1 MCSQYLPKPE
11 TSQAL
16 ASNRAAPSSKGFG
29 RVPVQAVSSRR
40 VWARSVLRPNR
51 LFQSQPNATPGCCS
65 ATAGARFE
73 RGLHGR
79 LDSGPVLPEQSPI
92 PRDAIAGATA
102 QLADAVDQTS
112 ELLMAATELHR
123 KVADLHATLTEAL
136 VELERVLAESTT
148 GPNG

>member
-1 MCSQYLPKPE
+1 M
-11 TSQAL
+11 
-16 ASNRAAPSSKGFG
+16 
-29 RVPVQAVSSRR
+29 
-40 VWARSVLRPNR
+40 
-51 LFQSQPNATPGCCS
+51 
-65 ATAGARFE
+65 
-73 RGLHGR
+73 
-79 LDSGPVLPEQSPI
+79 
-92 PRDAIAGATA
+92 